1 MSPCFGGEPRVLT
14 NGGRS
19 SATIEPQELIA
30 MLVFSER
37 WMSRKKIDLAELV
50 TLRESG
56 MTVRKIATRLG
67 VGKTSVMLAMRE
79 LRARAQYAD

>member
-1 MSPCFGGEPRVLT
+1 MATVRIFS
-14 NGGRS
+14 GGRS